1 MGSSLFMSKQDIIGN
16 LTTIIKILIMTI
28 APAIA
33 VYIGTDEQTVIAF
46 LTAVLTFILAVY
58 DARYPNNLGVFGN
71 QTITDEPGILN
82 DEYTSPEYEEEED
95 DQ

>member
-1 MGSSLFMSKQDIIGN
+1 MSKQDIIGN

-33 VYIGTDEQTVIAF
+33 VSIGTDEQTVLAF

-71 QTITDEPGILN
+71 QTINDNEPEILN

-95 DQ
+95 EY

>member
-1 MGSSLFMSKQDIIGN
+1 MSKQDIIGN

-33 VYIGTDEQTVIAF
+33 VYLGTDEQTVIAF

-71 QTITDEPGILN
+71 QTITDNEPEILN

-95 DQ
+95 EY

>member
-1 MGSSLFMSKQDIIGN
+1 MDKEIIGN

-58 DARYPNNLGVFGN
+58 DARYPNTLKVFDN
-71 QTITDEPGILN
+71 AQNPVIESEYLN
-82 DEYTSPEYEEEED
+82 DEYVTGCEED
-95 DQ
+95 EC